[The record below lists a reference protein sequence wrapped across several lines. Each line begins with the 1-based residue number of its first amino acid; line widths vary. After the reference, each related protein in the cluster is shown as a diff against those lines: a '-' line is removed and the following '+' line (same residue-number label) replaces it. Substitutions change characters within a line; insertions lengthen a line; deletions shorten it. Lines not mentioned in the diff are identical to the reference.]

1 MSSIKLTAD
10 SGGGT
15 FELKAPSSGSNAR
28 VLTVP
33 DTASGT
39 VLTTT
44 NPKAGNIIQVVSTTK
59 TDHFSHNTSTSTE
72 ITGLNV
78 TITPTSS
85 SNKIFLNIAVNF
97 GADENAYAGFNIKRD
112 STLIAVTT
120 AVDGNDIRRQ
130 SSFGG
135 HSGSNNRTFLTGV
148 NFLDSPGDTNAH
160 TYKIFV
166 ATLYQTKTISI
177 NRAFTTSD
185 NLYNQG
191 MVSTI
196 TAMEV
201 AA

>member
-15 FELKAPSSGSNAR
+15 FELKAPSSSGNTR
-28 VLTVP
+28 VLTLP
-33 DTASGT
+33 DTGN
-39 VLTTT
+39 LTLH
-44 NPKAGNIIQVVSTTK
+44 GGRILQVVSTTK

-85 SNKIFLNIAVNF
+85 SSKIFLDIGVNF

-120 AVDGNDIRRQ
+120 AVDGNDTRRQ

-135 HSGSNNRTFLTGV
+135 HSGSNNRTFFTGV

-166 ATLYQTKTISI
+166 ATLYSNKQLHI
-177 NRAFTTSD
+177 NRAHTTDD
-185 NLYNQG
+185 NLYNHG

-201 AA
+201 AG